1 MTVKPNFRAFV
12 EGQLS
17 QIVDV
22 RSRAMFGGVGI
33 YGDGLFF
40 AIIAGEQVY
49 FKVDDSTR
57 PDYERCGWQPFRP
70 FDDDRVMQ
78 YYEIPLELLEN
89 PPRLRPWV
97 EKAIE
102 TARAAKKGK

>member
-1 MTVKPNFRAFV
+1 MPVTPTFRAFV
-12 EGQLS
+12 EGQLG
-17 QIVDV
+17 QIVGIT
-22 RSRAMFGGVGI
+22 SRAMFGGVGL

-49 FKVDDSTR
+49 FKVDDSNR
-57 PDYERCGWQPFRP
+57 SDYEQRGWAAFHPFG
-70 FDDDRVMQ
+70 DDRVMQ
-78 YYEIPLELLEN
+78 YYEIPLELLES

-102 TARAAKKGK
+102 TARAARQSK